1 MSEGSADSAHE
12 PDEDAARMV
21 AYWTWVAVSMVTGR
35 SDVDVTLR
43 VDVVAERDRRDS
55 AATEG
60 RANDEA
66 DRSDRST
73 GSGGLERKEPSGSGG
88 LERKEPSGSGGLER
102 KEPSCESVP
111 SPDSMDRFHRI
122 ARL

>member
-35 SDVDVTLR
+35 SDADVTLR

-73 GSGGLERKEPSGSGG
+73 GSGGLERSGSGG